1 MERQTYFAKP
11 GEVER
16 QWHVIDADG
25 QVLGRMAARI
35 ATMLMGKHKPTY
47 TPHTDTGDFIV
58 VVNAAK
64 VHLTGRKLDQKFRK
78 TYSGYPGGQKQVSY
92 RKLMER
98 NPAEVIE
105 LAVKR
110 MLPKNALGAQQL
122 KKLKVYA
129 GTDHPH
135 AAQKPQELTL

>member
-16 QWHVIDADG
+16 RWHLVDAEG
-25 QVLGRMAARI
+25 QVLGRMATQL
-35 ATMLMGKHKPTY
+35 ATILMGKHRPQY

-58 VVNAAK
+58 VINADK
-64 VHLTGRKLDQKFRK
+64 VKLTGRKLDRKFAARY
-78 TYSGYPGGQKQVSY
+78 TGYPGGRKETSY
-92 RKLMER
+92 RELMDKHPER
-98 NPAEVIE
+98 LIE

-110 MLPKNALGAQQL
+110 MLPKSDLGRQML

-129 GTDHPH
+129 GSEHPH
-135 AAQKPQELTL
+135 AAQQPEPLEV